1 LNDFGKLNRG
11 VLQLWAKVLQAAPRS
26 RLLLLAPGGQTREHV
41 LARMQHEGIAASRI
55 QFADKQK
62 RLQYLKL
69 YHQIDITLDPFPCT
83 GGTRTLDAFWMG
95 VPTVTLLGK
104 TVVGRAGYSLL
115 CNLGLKELVAETQQ
129 QYVAAAAELAGDLP
143 RLEKLRRTLR
153 QRL

>member
-1 LNDFGKLNRG
+1 SVRLPDSFWCYDSLTGEDPPVNPLPALESGEVTFGCLNDFGKLNRG

-62 RLQYLKL
+62 RLQYFKL
-69 YHQIDITLDPFPCT
+69 YHQIDIALDPFPCT
-83 GGTRTLDAFWMG
+83 GGTTTLDAFWMG

-104 TVVGRAGYSLL
+104 TVVGRAGYSL
-115 CNLGLKELVAETQQ
+115 
-129 QYVAAAAELAGDLP
+129 
-143 RLEKLRRTLR
+143 
-153 QRL
+153 